1 MSRSASHAGSWY
13 VSDGAELNKQLC
25 QWLDCADLTY
35 GPARAIIS
43 PHAGYSYCGDTA
55 GWGFRQISPAVVKRI
70 FILGPSHYVRL
81 RSCALSQCTTYKTPL
96 YDLKVDQDVNKE
108 LRKTNLFQ
116 WMDLKTDEDEHSI
129 EMQLPYIAKAMEDF
143 KNQFTVIPIMVGSL
157 SFEQEAQY
165 GEILAP
171 YLADPQ
177 NLFVI
182 SSDFCHW
189 GERFRYTYTEK
200 ACGSI
205 YRSIE
210 KLDKMGM
217 DIIETL
223 RPKCFNDYMKRYN
236 NTICGRHPIGVFLQ
250 CCDKLAQGG
259 CQLSFR
265 FLKYSQSSQVTDAHD
280 SSVSYAA
287 GSLIFE

>member
-1 MSRSASHAGSWY
+1 M
-13 VSDGAELNKQLC
+13 
-25 QWLDCADLTY
+25 
-35 GPARAIIS
+35 
-43 PHAGYSYCGDTA
+43 
-55 GWGFRQISPAVVKRI
+55 KRI

-81 RSCALSQCTTYKTPL
+81 KACALSQCDTYKTPL
-96 YDLKVDQDVNKE
+96 YDLKVDQEVNRE
-108 LRKTNLFQ
+108 LRKTELFQ

-129 EMQLPYIAKAMEDF
+129 EMQLPYLAKVMEDF
-143 KNQFTVIPIMVGSL
+143 RDHFTIVPIMVGSL
-157 SFEQEAQY
+157 SFEAEAQY

-189 GERFRYTYTEK
+189 GERFRYTYCEK
-200 ACGSI
+200 QCGPI
-205 YRSIE
+205 HKSIE
-210 KLDKMGM
+210 KLDKTGM
-217 DIIETL
+217 DLIEKL
-223 RPKCFNDYMKRYN
+223 RPKPFNEYMKQFN

-250 CCDKLAQGG
+250 CCDLLAQRG
-259 CQLSFR
+259 CKMKFR
-265 FLKYSQSSQVTDAHD
+265 FLKYSQSSKVTDAHD